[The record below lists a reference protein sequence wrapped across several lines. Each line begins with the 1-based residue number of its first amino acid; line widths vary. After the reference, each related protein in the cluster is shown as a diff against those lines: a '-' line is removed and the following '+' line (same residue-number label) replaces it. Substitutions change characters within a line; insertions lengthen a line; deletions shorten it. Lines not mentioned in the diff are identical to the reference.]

1 MDSETLYIK
10 KFRPLLLNDYNM
22 NSVQMNL
29 FRTLIEL
36 PSMQVLLVGEPATG
50 KTSILNTLIL
60 EYYKNVPLQEYAYN
74 IMHITNLK
82 DYGINNYKTSVKTFC
97 QTCSKIRGKKKII
110 ILDNLDLLNEQSQ
123 QVFRT
128 LIDKYNHTVHF
139 IASCTN
145 IQKVI
150 ESLQSR
156 FINISIPPIQ
166 QSLLYSIICKIKE
179 SEQLI
184 VDADAEKFIV
194 DISNNCIKNVINSME
209 KFKLLNQ
216 QITLEIATESCTD
229 INFFIFEEYIRILK
243 MGQINNAIKILQEIY
258 DTGYSVIDIFDN
270 FFIFIKITQI
280 VSESEKY
287 EIIPLICKYI
297 AIFNNVHEDEI
308 ELSLFTNNIW
318 QLFQRNMNMDTLS

>member
-1 MDSETLYIK
+1 MNSELLYIK
-10 KFRPLLLNDYNM
+10 KFKPLLLNDYNM
-22 NSVQMNL
+22 EPTQLNL
-29 FRTLIEL
+29 FRTLINMQ
-36 PSMQVLLVGEPATG
+36 SIQVLLVGEPATG

-60 EYYKNVPLQEYAYN
+60 EYYKNIPLQEYTYN
-74 IMHITNLK
+74 IMHVTNLK

-97 QTCSKIRGKKKII
+97 QTCSKIRGKKKLL

-128 LIDKYNHTVHF
+128 LIDKYSHTVHF

-156 FINISIPPIQ
+156 FLNISIPPIK
-166 QSLLYSIICKIKE
+166 QSLLYSIINKIKT
-179 SEQLI
+179 SEKLI

-194 DISNNCIKNVINSME
+194 DISNNCIKNVINLME

-216 QITLEIATESCTD
+216 HITLELAVESCTD

-243 MGQINNAIKILQEIY
+243 FGQLNDAIQILQKIY

-270 FFIFIKITQI
+270 FFIFVKITQML
-280 VSESEKY
+280 SDSEKY
-287 EIIPLICKYI
+287 EIIQVICKYI
-297 AIFNNVHEDEI
+297 AIFNNVHENEI
-308 ELSLFTNNIW
+308 ELSLFTNNVW
-318 QLFQRNMNMDTLS
+318 HTLKPN